1 MAGLL
6 RIPPPWPCTARAWS
20 WLATPDATVTA
31 KATTVAVKGR
41 QANQGGDAVEIES
54 SEFGRDASR
63 VFDST
68 CPTPGTE
75 RSNSSRSARVDRYG
89 SLCRIPVEA
98 GQPLL
103 QPANMLIDAAV

>member
-31 KATTVAVKGR
+31 QATTVAVKGR
-41 QANQGGDAVEIES
+41 QANQGGDAIEIES

-63 VFDST
+63 VFDSL
-68 CPTPGTE
+68 
-75 RSNSSRSARVDRYG
+75 SNTGNRAKQFVTLCQSGLLWITMPSS
-89 SLCRIPVEA
+89 SLRPDSRFCNP
-98 GQPLL
+98 
-103 QPANMLIDAAV
+103 